1 MGKAKGGHKSKGK
14 SSVHTQKSGG
24 KRKTR
29 DNGKDVF
36 ADSRGDLVMGGG
48 KWRGQ
53 GLMTG
58 KQKQEL
64 SCHT

>member
-29 DNGKDVF
+29 DSGKDVF
-36 ADSRGDLVMGGG
+36 EDSRGDLVMGGG

-58 KQKQEL
+58 
-64 SCHT
+64 